1 MKDEFDDPVHPSPQP
16 TLPASVGDATARHPI
31 AAARLVSR
39 VYRNANEPL
48 RADMLACLLRPLGTL
63 SLVAV
68 ASGAFARLLQHDGAA
83 PERIRV
89 EDAAHF
95 SSEQI
100 HELARFVHDVD
111 PATLE
116 QLAALLTD
124 STLGVTALSASALVL
139 FYRRLRSQSPPS
151 RGS

>member
-1 MKDEFDDPVHPSPQP
+1 MKDEFDDPVHPSQQP
-16 TLPASVGDATARHPI
+16 TLPASVGDAMACHRI

-39 VYRNANEPL
+39 VYRSASEPL

-68 ASGAFARLLQHDGAA
+68 ASGAFARLLQRDGAA
-83 PERIRV
+83 LERVRV
-89 EDAAHF
+89 EDAAGF
-95 SSEQI
+95 SSQQI
-100 HELARFVHDVD
+100 LELARFVHEVD

-116 QLAALLTD
+116 QLAALLND

-139 FYRRLRSQSPPS
+139 FYRRLRSGSPPP